1 MNPSRP
7 VVVVTGAGAGAGR
20 AIAARFGREGWRVA
34 LLSREPDRLQAA
46 RVEIENA
53 GGEALAIPT
62 DMADAA
68 AVFAARDRVVAEW
81 GAVDAWVNCAMAT
94 VVGPFEQI
102 SPADFKRVVEVTLLG
117 YVYGTQA
124 ALAAMRP
131 RDRGAIVQIG
141 SALAYRAIPLQ
152 SAYCACKFAIR
163 GMTDSLRAELL
174 HAGSH
179 ITLSMLQMPGMN
191 TLQFDWARNLFDH
204 KYQPVGAVFDPD
216 VAAEATWRAVHE
228 APREFWVGSSAIE
241 AIVGEMVCPP
251 GLDRL
256 VARTGYQQQI
266 SNTPEPSGRPDNLYE
281 PVKAAVGAR
290 GRFSDRAKP
299 RAFILNSSHARLA
312 AAGAVLLSFAATA
325 AAGFLAGRRR

>member
-53 GGEALAIPT
+53 GGEALPIPT

-81 GAVDAWVNCAMAT
+81 GGIDAWVNCAMAT

-124 ALAAMRP
+124 ALEAMRP
-131 RDRGAIVQIG
+131 RDRGAIIQIG

-163 GMTDSLRAELL
+163 GLTDSLRAELL

-256 VARTGYQQQI
+256 VARTGYRQQI
-266 SNTPEPSGRPDNLYE
+266 SHTPEPSGRPDNLYE
-281 PVKAAVGAR
+281 PVKADVGAR

>member
-1 MNPSRP
+1 MESPRR

-20 AIAARFGREGWRVA
+20 AIAARFGREHWRVA
-34 LLSREPDRLQAA
+34 LLSRDPDRLQAA
-46 RVEIENA
+46 RAEIEA
-53 GGEALAIPT
+53 SGGEALAIPT

-68 AVFAARDRVVAEW
+68 AVFAARDRVLAEW
-81 GAVDAWVNCAMAT
+81 GAIDAWVNCAMAT
-94 VVGPFEQI
+94 VVGPFSEI
-102 SPADFKRVVEVTLLG
+102 SPADFKRVVDVTLLG

-124 ALAAMRP
+124 ALEAMRP

-152 SAYCACKFAIR
+152 SAYCSCKFAIR
-163 GMTDSLRAELL
+163 GFTDSLRAELL

-191 TLQFDWARNLFDH
+191 TMQFDWARNLFDH

-251 GLDRL
+251 ALDRL
-256 VARTGYQQQI
+256 VARSGYRQQI
-266 SNTPEPSGRPDNLYE
+266 SHVPERPGRPDNLYE
-281 PVKAAVGAR
+281 PVKANVGAR
-290 GRFSDRAKP
+290 GRFSDRARP
-299 RAFILNSSHARLA
+299 RAFILNASHARLA
-312 AAGAVLLSFAATA
+312 AGAAVLLSFAATA